1 MSAAVASS
9 MRPADSKALCAAV
22 QKCFESSPAAACR
35 DRECTA
41 IQMSKPNPVLKDKG
55 AAKALNY

>member
-1 MSAAVASS
+1 